1 MLKRKLVFI
10 LAAFVSIILWVLIH
24 LSVPDMRN
32 RLYATSPAA
41 LLNKAKLGKLDYEVS
56 SVSIDTADHSPLGD
70 HVQITYHI
78 RFLDTLSFSRRVSTK
93 WKDPA
98 WWSRDYMQ
106 HIRVIGNGLIEAKA
120 CYDVDTSSHYE

>member
-1 MLKRKLVFI
+1 MLKRILVFI
-10 LAAFVSIILWVLIH
+10 LTAFVSIILWVLIH

-41 LLNKAKLGKLDYEVS
+41 LLDKAKLGKLEYEVC
-56 SVSIDTADHSPLGD
+56 SVRIDTADHSPLGD

-93 WKDPA
+93 WKEQG

-106 HIRVIGNGLIEAKA
+106 HIRVIGNGLIEAQA
-120 CYDVDTSSHYE
+120 CYDVDASLHYE